1 LSSDVISL
9 VRHAIQEYGSP
20 YAVVDHENLSV
31 FEKKA
36 LGSMLMKEVAFRI
49 GYGAED
55 TKGKDLCIVNNYED
69 PSSASVIDY
78 ASQVFHVSDTDFI
91 SGALKSFQQDMKGYY
106 LCVGNKLYPDDV
118 GWLGDFFYVFFM
130 RHLAVVNKYWTRN

>member
-1 LSSDVISL
+1 MSSDVISL

-91 SGALKSFQQDMKGYY
+91 TLEKSLSLIRITPFGEEKS
-106 LCVGNKLYPDDV
+106 
-118 GWLGDFFYVFFM
+118 
-130 RHLAVVNKYWTRN
+130 VVNRTPL